1 MIVTIL
7 SLLVVVFFY
16 TKAFVLINKNVSL
29 NWEIKK
35 GVLCYSCKERT
46 SDNEDDWIYNLD
58 ISKEDFK
65 LCTSC
70 ERDEKLGSLIYK
82 SDNHKW
88 INRFK
93 RYLVSKKSD
102 KMIFIYVG
110 ALFALFF
117 IDLLFH
123 FTVLKNIHIFGETS
137 TVLNILYA
145 SLFYYKVKITS
156 GDKKATFKE
165 QN

>member
-1 MIVTIL
+1 MIVAIL
-7 SLLVVVFFY
+7 SLLVVFFFY

-29 NWEIKK
+29 SWEIKK

-58 ISKEDFK
+58 INKEDIK

-82 SDNHKW
+82 IDNHKW

-110 ALFALFF
+110 ALFAIFA

-123 FTVLKNIHIFGETS
+123 LTILKNIHIFGVIS

-145 SLFYYKVKITS
+145 SLFYYKVKLTS
-156 GDKKATFKE
+156 GDKKATFNE
-165 QN
+165 

>member
-29 NWEIKK
+29 SWEIKK

-58 ISKEDFK
+58 INKEDIK

-82 SDNHKW
+82 IDNHKW

-110 ALFALFF
+110 ALFALFA

-123 FTVLKNIHIFGETS
+123 LTILKNIHIFGVIS
-137 TVLNILYA
+137 TILNILYA
-145 SLFYYKVKITS
+145 SLFYYKVKLTS

>member
-7 SLLVVVFFY
+7 SLLVIVFLY
-16 TKAFVLINKNVSL
+16 TKAFLLINKNVSQS
-29 NWEIKK
+29 WEIKK

-82 SDNHKW
+82 NDNHKW
-88 INRFK
+88 VNRFK
-93 RYLVSKKSD
+93 KYLISKKSD

-110 ALFALFF
+110 ALFALFS

-123 FTVLKNIHIFGETS
+123 FTVLKNIHIFGATS

-145 SLFYYKVKITS
+145 FIFYYKVKLTTGS
-156 GDKKATFKE
+156 EKATFKE
-165 QN
+165 

>member
-7 SLLVVVFFY
+7 SLLVVFFFY
-16 TKAFVLINKNVSL
+16 TKAFVLINKNVSIS
-29 NWEIKK
+29 WEIKK

-58 ISKEDFK
+58 INKEDIK

-82 SDNHKW
+82 IDNHKW

-93 RYLVSKKSD
+93 IYLISKKSD

-110 ALFALFF
+110 ALFALFA

-123 FTVLKNIHIFGETS
+123 LTILKNIHIFGVIS
-137 TVLNILYA
+137 AVLNILYA
-145 SLFYYKVKITS
+145 SLFYYKVKLTS
-156 GDKKATFKE
+156 GDKKTTFNE
-165 QN
+165 

>member
-16 TKAFVLINKNVSL
+16 TKAFVLINKNVSQS
-29 NWEIKK
+29 WEIKK

-88 INRFK
+88 LNRFK
-93 RYLVSKKSD
+93 KYLISKKSD

-110 ALFALFF
+110 SLFALFT

-123 FTVLKNIHIFGETS
+123 FTILKNIHIFGAIS

-145 SLFYYKVKITS
+145 FIFYYKVKLTS
-156 GDKKATFKE
+156 GDKKSTFKE
-165 QN
+165 N

>member
-1 MIVTIL
+1 MIVAIL
-7 SLLVVVFFY
+7 SLLVVFFFY

-29 NWEIKK
+29 SWEINK
-35 GVLCYSCKERT
+35 GVICYSCKERT

-58 ISKEDFK
+58 INKEDIK

-82 SDNHKW
+82 IDNHKW

-110 ALFALFF
+110 ALFSLFA

-123 FTVLKNIHIFGETS
+123 LTILKNIHIFGVIS
-137 TVLNILYA
+137 AVLNILYA
-145 SLFYYKVKITS
+145 SLFYYKVKLTS
-156 GDKKATFKE
+156 GDKKATFNE
-165 QN
+165 

>member
-7 SLLVVVFFY
+7 SLLFVVFFY
-16 TKAFVLINKNVSL
+16 TRAFILIRKNVSQS
-29 NWEIKK
+29 WEIKK

-58 ISKEDFK
+58 INKEDFK

-82 SDNHKW
+82 NDNHKW
-88 INRFK
+88 VSRFK
-93 RYLVSKKSD
+93 KYLVSKKSD
-102 KMIFIYVG
+102 KMVFIYVG
-110 ALFALFF
+110 SLFVLFA

-123 FTVLKNIHIFGETS
+123 LSGLKNTHIFGAGS
-137 TVLNILYA
+137 TTLNILYA
-145 SLFYYKVKITS
+145 YLFYYKVKLTS
-156 GDKKATFKE
+156 GHKKATFKE
-165 QN
+165 N

>member
-16 TKAFVLINKNVSL
+16 TKAFVLINKNISL
-29 NWEIKK
+29 SWEIKK

-58 ISKEDFK
+58 INKEDIK

-70 ERDEKLGSLIYK
+70 ERDEKLGSIIYK
-82 SDNHKW
+82 NDNHKW

-110 ALFALFF
+110 ALFALFV

-123 FTVLKNIHIFGETS
+123 FTVLKNIHIFGATS

-145 SLFYYKVKITS
+145 SLFYYKVKLTT
-156 GDKKATFKE
+156 GREKATFNE
-165 QN
+165 

>member
-29 NWEIKK
+29 SWEIKK
-35 GVLCYSCKERT
+35 GVLCYSCKERI

-58 ISKEDFK
+58 INKEDIK

-82 SDNHKW
+82 IDNHKW

-93 RYLVSKKSD
+93 RYLLSKKSD

-110 ALFALFF
+110 ALFALFA

-123 FTVLKNIHIFGETS
+123 LTILKNIHIFGVIS
-137 TVLNILYA
+137 AVLNILYA
-145 SLFYYKVKITS
+145 SLFYYKVKLTS
-156 GDKKATFKE
+156 GDKKATFNE
-165 QN
+165 

>member
-1 MIVTIL
+1 MIVAIL
-7 SLLVVVFFY
+7 SFLLIFFLY
-16 TKAFVLINKNVSL
+16 TMAFVLIRKNVSL
-29 NWEIKK
+29 SWEIKK

-58 ISKEDFK
+58 ISKDFK

-82 SDNHKW
+82 NDNHKW
-88 INRFK
+88 VNRFK
-93 RYLVSKKSD
+93 KYLVSKKSN
-102 KMIFIYVG
+102 KMIFIYLG
-110 ALFALFF
+110 TLFALFT

-123 FTVLKNIHIFGETS
+123 FTVLKNIHIFGTTS
-137 TVLNILYA
+137 IILNISYA
-145 SLFYYKVKITS
+145 LVFYYKIKLTS
-156 GDKKATFKE
+156 GPKKATFKE